1 MPYVVSHT
9 SGNPPIPS
17 NRLPS
22 FAPSPMYDFIF
33 WAIQNHCGRAMEFP
47 SALYRGLSAGLCF
60 FLWCPSTLQCPSIHP
75 GSPATAHILSVSAC
89 GQSILFS
96 SQQVPPA
103 GSRPLILWT
112 EVLGMCHLRHIP
124 AAPGCPM
131 DSGSRS
137 IRLPQPAHR
146 AWCPASR
153 IFPYWRRRGPVH
165 CRCRSL

>member
-9 SGNPPIPS
+9 SGKPPIPS
-17 NRLPS
+17 NRLPN

-33 WAIQNHCGRAMEFP
+33 GQSRTTAEVRCCFP
-47 SALYRGLSAGLCF
+47 VPYNAGCLPPCAF
-60 FLWCPSTLQCPSIHP
+60 SLWCPSTLQCPSIHP

-96 SQQVPPA
+96 VQQVPPA

-124 AAPGCPM
+124 AAPTLNSPYQKAVELVFQR
-131 DSGSRS
+131 DSCCFIHRS
-137 IRLPQPAHR
+137 
-146 AWCPASR
+146 
-153 IFPYWRRRGPVH
+153 FPPLNPSPGLH
-165 CRCRSL
+165 CSSHKPC